1 MASRNTENNARGSV
15 MDENTSLN
23 KCKECPIGKL
33 KIQELLET
41 SDSVFDAV
49 YDFRDFI
56 TTCSNTCCKEEIVNE

>member
-1 MASRNTENNARGSV
+1 
-15 MDENTSLN
+15 MDEKTSLN

-49 YDFRDFI
+49 YDFRDFVK
-56 TTCSNTCCKEEIVNE
+56 TCSNTCCKEEIVTE